1 MPLMFCNHCQN
12 VMVPEKALKK
22 NMRYTCRACGSEKR
36 MKPTK
41 MVVIEEV
48 RAPSVGAILLKENP
62 ELVF

>member
-1 MPLMFCNHCQN
+1 
-12 VMVPEKALKK
+12 MVPEKALKK